1 MYPVLFLFLL
11 LGNVKYWTQLLRIL
25 LETDLQLFSRCAQK
39 VLFLNRNIITENHA
53 HVACALS
60 FSCFI
65 QNTGSTSI
73 RSMQK
78 LLFTYPGNIESWAM
92 FTAAFLS
99 RFVNKFF
106 FYLLFS
112 PFFMKQFSI

>member
-1 MYPVLFLFLL
+1 MYAVLFLFLL
-11 LGNVKYWTQLLRIL
+11 FLGNVKYWTQLLRIL

-60 FSCFI
+60 FSCFM
-65 QNTGSTSI
+65 QNTGPTSI

-78 LLFTYPGNIESWAM
+78 LLFTYPANIESWAM
-92 FTAAFLS
+92 FIAAFLS

-106 FYLLFS
+106 FYFLFN
-112 PFFMKQFSI
+112 PFFI